1 MKKAILLLF
10 LLLLILSANAQHD
23 TANKATEDTT
33 LQIAPVSDTSLY
45 KIDYK
50 VDQEQMARNT
60 ESLMRMM
67 SERREKEKRNAMIR
81 IGIGVLFLIVLII
94 GWRRRTVKK

>member
-1 MKKAILLLF
+1 MKKAILFPFLF
-10 LLLLILSANAQHD
+10 LLMLAANAQPD
-23 TANKATEDTT
+23 TATKRTVDSLQATVINDS
-33 LQIAPVSDTSLY
+33 PSY
-45 KIDYK
+45 KIDYT

-81 IGIGVLFLIVLII
+81 IGIGILFLVVLVI
-94 GWRRRTVKK
+94 GWRRRAVKK